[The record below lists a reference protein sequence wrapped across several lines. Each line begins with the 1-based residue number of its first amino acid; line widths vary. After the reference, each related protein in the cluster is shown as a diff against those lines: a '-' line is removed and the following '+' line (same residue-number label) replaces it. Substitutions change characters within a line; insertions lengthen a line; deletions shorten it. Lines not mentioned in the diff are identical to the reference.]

1 MERERERDKSLSDFR
16 IVSFSK
22 ERKRK
27 KGGIEGGGGKG
38 EKVRE
43 EVYIFHFNGLQLRGM
58 IIVMD
63 ASRFRVAHLRH
74 RLSLP
79 SPLLSVRTRELLSTE
94 LVRIDLSAEC

>member
-1 MERERERDKSLSDFR
+1 M
-16 IVSFSK
+16 SFSK
-22 ERKRK
+22 ERKKEEERRNRRR
-27 KGGIEGGGGKG
+27 GGGKG